1 MMVSNNTPMPD
12 NIILSIKVSNK
23 KTISKDNLNSVLY
36 VSKLINITNLNNYT
50 IDDKLILP

>member
-12 NIILSIKVSNK
+12 NIILSIKVSNE
-23 KTISKDNLNSVLY
+23 KTISKDNSNSILY